1 MDLEPTNP
9 SNTSIPQ
16 SRQQQ
21 PAMSASLNRLPPELK
36 AQIVQELYYSLMTQ
50 EPRDPSQSDP
60 WLQHMSDLYGPKVL
74 QTCLTPLVAMASGME
89 AYQGANLEQRIIE
102 QRQEMDEDEI
112 DEEKKVVSKGEKT
125 PDEDGWV
132 DEDVEIGSE
141 GGGSQRGG
149 KIPSMGE
156 LVKTY
161 NILQEV
167 NASDLASLHNLSL
180 VNREFAELAFP
191 WIWHEINLEETSVES
206 ILVLVR
212 DILSR
217 HAQHVKS
224 LAFGQS
230 DPFIPPWDDLL
241 QDENSWAGQSL
252 VEEIEKVCQV
262 SAGTFSNETR
272 KRRARSLLIGKVVAM
287 CPNIEQV
294 DCEAFQKHPI
304 PEDAYDD
311 DPTIINDLEVYR
323 TDHALESIQTHL
335 RSTLNDLTILV
346 NDDGVSSEGDVAQLL
361 ENCPKLLRLDL
372 EIYCAFK
379 EPEERKRLHK
389 ALLGL
394 DKLETLD
401 VASGYFINDEFVKLV
416 LDFEKEDEEAEEGI
430 RTNPYPALKC
440 LALVE
445 CQDLSFESFFNLIHR
460 FSSTLEVLD
469 IDSTPHANHPETT
482 KKYLGRPFD
491 LPKLRTLV
499 LSTPHEAKFLE
510 SFVNCKLVEFSLGFC
525 PLFAYKDVE
534 DFITL
539 HQESLKKVEIA
550 DDAALSE
557 AQFESL
563 EVFCHAKGI
572 TVELLEPDSDDEDED
587 EDDMN
592 PSDLDEDDEG
602 GWYDEDSDLSDVDDW
617 VSE

>member
-1 MDLEPTNP
+1 MDIEPTDP
-9 SNTSIPQ
+9 SISTSQ
-16 SRQQQ
+16 SQSQQ
-21 PAMSASLNRLPPELK
+21 AMSASLNRLPPELK
-36 AQIVQELYYSLMTQ
+36 AQIVQELYFSLMAR
-50 EPRDPSQSDP
+50 EERDPSSDP
-60 WLQHMSDLYGPKVL
+60 WLQHMSNVYGPEVL
-74 QTCLTPLVAMASGME
+74 QTCLTPLVAIASGME
-89 AYQGANLEQRIIE
+89 GYKNDKLEQAIVEER
-102 QRQEMDEDEI
+102 RDRDDDDEDEI
-112 DEEKKVVSKGEKT
+112 EEKKVVGGEKDA
-125 PDEDGWV
+125 DEDGWV
-132 DEDVEIGSE
+132 DEDVDLGSE
-141 GGGSQRGG
+141 VDGQG
-149 KIPSMGE
+149 KVPSMGE

-161 NILQEV
+161 NILQEI

-230 DPFIPPWDDLL
+230 DPFVPPWDDLL
-241 QDENSWAGQSL
+241 EDGNSWAGQTL
-252 VEEIEKVCQV
+252 VEEIEKLCQV
-262 SAGTFSNETR
+262 SAGTLSIETR
-272 KRRARSLLIGKVVAM
+272 KRRARSLLIAKVVEM
-287 CPNIEQV
+287 CPNIERV

-304 PEDAYDD
+304 PEDAYED

-323 TDHALESIQTHL
+323 TDHAIEAIQTHL

-346 NDDGVSSEGDVAQLL
+346 NDDGISSEGDVAQLL

-379 EPEERKRLHK
+379 APEERKRLHK

-401 VASGYFINDEFVKLV
+401 LASGYFINDEFVKLV
-416 LDFEKEDEEAEEGI
+416 LEFEKEEEAQEI

-445 CQDLSFESFFNLIHR
+445 CQDLSFESFYNLIHR

-469 IDSTPHANHPETT
+469 IESTPHANHPETT
-482 KKYLGRPFD
+482 KKYLGRSFD

-510 SFVNCKLVEFSLGFC
+510 SFVNCKLVEFCLGFC
-525 PLFAYKDVE
+525 PLFAYKDIE

-539 HQESLKKVEIA
+539 HQETLKKVEIA

-572 TVELLEPDSDDEDED
+572 TVELLEPDSDDEDEE
-587 EDDMN
+587 EDGMN

-617 VSE
+617 GSD